1 MVKKICELWH
11 KGRTVMIKIAI
22 VEDNTEE
29 MQIMRSY
36 VFYDL
41 IYREC

>member
-1 MVKKICELWH
+1 
-11 KGRTVMIKIAI
+11 MIKIAI

-29 MQIMRSY
+29 MQIMRSD

>member
-1 MVKKICELWH
+1 
-11 KGRTVMIKIAI
+11 MIKIAI

-36 VFYDL
+36 VDHESIRRRICKRFY
-41 IYREC
+41 ENG